1 MKKRSW
7 VWFGDFSLSVAPGV
21 KESWFGS
28 GSLIYPEG
36 GSMDI
41 RYVITFVLS
50 VNRNKTEELVE
61 RSLLLISVDSVYS
74 PHQVDEEGALA
85 QPSFLNWPK
94 A

>member
-1 MKKRSW
+1 
-7 VWFGDFSLSVAPGV
+7 
-21 KESWFGS
+21 
-28 GSLIYPEG
+28 
-36 GSMDI
+36 MDI

-50 VNRNKTEELVE
+50 VNRNKTEEPVE